1 MMFVAGFIETLRA
14 EVEYSLVCTRDE
26 LSAGIQVVRN
36 SIFPSPKFT
45 LVSFFKFLL
54 VRLEIFSIVN
64 KYLKFAR
71 YFKNNETWS

>member
-54 VRLEIFSIVN
+54 VRLEINVLLFS
-64 KYLKFAR
+64 
-71 YFKNNETWS
+71 ES